1 MSAPKR
7 GRPLIHTTPESKTAA
22 NRNYFSKHYYK
33 KQGLILENARE
44 QNKKRTVIRQFI
56 INNNTNTNLLY
67 DFIMLSLNAPVE
79 TPPAEPLQE
88 PSEPEEPL
96 ARGHSIIY

>member
-1 MSAPKR
+1 MSAAKR

-56 INNNTNTNLLY
+56 INNNTNTNILY

-79 TPPAEPLQE
+79 TPPAEPIPEILE
-88 PSEPEEPL
+88 EPEEL
-96 ARGHSIIY
+96 FGGHSVIY

>member
-1 MSAPKR
+1 MSAAKR

-56 INNNTNTNLLY
+56 INNNTNTNILY

-79 TPPAEPLQE
+79 APSTEPIQE

-96 ARGHSIIY
+96 GGHSVIY